1 MNAPIA
7 HFPFVS
13 FPTPSAKKVA
23 PLVEQFSFPKN
34 LTRGKRLRAVC
45 TVTEGDRPID
55 LQWRK
60 DGAPILMAHAN
71 GGALTVR
78 RIDEFTSLLAVS
90 FLETSHAGNYS
101 CVASNQVATF
111 ARSAVLTI
119 RGEYREKLMGISGM
133 SLPHCSAGE
142 IAHPFQF
149 KMCVRSRGPR
159 HAYSQRGS
167 LPPTKLQSCS
177 AQYVVCF
184 NKAHPRRPVAQPPK
198 EEEGEKLSWK
208 LASPP
213 PPSTFALGLSLSPSL
228 IPPSMPPPNER
239 HRRRRKGRGEANKT
253 EETGEGK
260 DSFPPFKPLSLSLS
274 PSSS

>member
-1 MNAPIA
+1 
-7 HFPFVS
+7 
-13 FPTPSAKKVA
+13 
-23 PLVEQFSFPKN
+23 
-34 LTRGKRLRAVC
+34 
-45 TVTEGDRPID
+45 
-55 LQWRK
+55 
-60 DGAPILMAHAN
+60 MAHAN

-133 SLPHCSAGE
+133 SLPHYSGGE

-149 KMCVRSRGPR
+149 TMFVSSRGPR

-167 LPPTKLQSCS
+167 LPPNKLQPCS
-177 AQYVVCF
+177 AQCVVCF

-228 IPPSMPPPNER
+228 IPPSTPPNER

-253 EETGEGK
+253 VETGEEGEGK

-274 PSSS
+274 LVLVKGVGEVTW